1 LALLLQKEFS
11 ISLERLRM
19 KQRGA
24 PLLCAAAILT
34 IITQI
39 AAHADRPG
47 FKGDCRDVSH
57 YPSHLSPE
65 AKHNR
70 LLRDEVSDILSEYLE
85 EVEASLET
93 KKALEAAEAKLA
105 FLKGVRQER
114 GGWAAETGNKVLAES
129 RALDLDAQSQFC

>member
-1 LALLLQKEFS
+1 
-11 ISLERLRM
+11 M

-70 LLRDEVSDILSEYLE
+70 LLRDEVADILSEYLDRSPQVGN
-85 EVEASLET
+85 EVACRFPGSRRFDDH
-93 KKALEAAEAKLA
+93 AFAA
-105 FLKGVRQER
+105 GQVQVR
-114 GGWAAETGNKVLAES
+114 
-129 RALDLDAQSQFC
+129 